1 MGSTPKKWYLKEPY
15 ADIRPMPFVAV
26 DYVLC
31 AIVFLLMGIA
41 FNAQIANFV
50 ASFGR

>member
-15 ADIRPMPFVAV
+15 AGVRPMPFVAL

-31 AIVFLLMGIA
+31 AIVFLLIGIA
-41 FNAQIANFV
+41 FNVQIANFV
-50 ASFGR
+50 TSIGR

>member
-15 ADIRPMPFVAV
+15 AEIPPMPFVAV

-31 AIVFLLMGIA
+31 GIA
-41 FNAQIANFV
+41 FLLIGIASNTQIANFV
-50 ASFGR
+50 TSIGK